1 MNWQFEMILTELEQS
16 LIMTSVSDRDSRQFI
31 NFVLVIGA
39 GSFNDRYYQR
49 SNLNKCNGRATIVIR
64 LSKLITM
71 FNGRVK

>member
-39 GSFNDRYYQR
+39 GSFNDRYY
-49 SNLNKCNGRATIVIR
+49 
-64 LSKLITM
+64 
-71 FNGRVK
+71 